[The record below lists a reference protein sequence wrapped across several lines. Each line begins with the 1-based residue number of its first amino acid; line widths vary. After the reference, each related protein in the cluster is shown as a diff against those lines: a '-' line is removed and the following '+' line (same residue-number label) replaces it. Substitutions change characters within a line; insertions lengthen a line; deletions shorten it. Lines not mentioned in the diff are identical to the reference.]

1 MIFVAVKRFYK
12 YQKEINTK
20 LNIMRKGF
28 LCLLLMVA
36 FLTAFTSWQPEEKDN
51 KVMQVYGV
59 AFYNLENLFD
69 TIHDEGKN
77 DYEYLPDGTNKWGT
91 LKYTNKLKN
100 MAQVLSNLGTEMTMK
115 SGIVKACKSPAI
127 IGVSEVENR
136 RVLDDLLKQ
145 PELKDKG
152 WQIIHVEGPDKRGV
166 DCAFLY
172 NPSIFKLEHY
182 HLTNY
187 IYENGDTTHAT
198 RGFLIASGT
207 IAGDKISFIVN
218 HWPSR
223 SAVSEFRE
231 MAGRQVR
238 KMIDSIQA
246 TDPKEKIVIM
256 GDLNDD
262 PKDKSVTQAL
272 GAKHVISECGERDM
286 YNPWYDTLYKVGQG
300 TLLYDGKWNLFDQI
314 IVSSNLLNQD
324 GVKDFSTLKLHKNEI
339 YLRDFLMTQEG
350 KTKGAPKRTSAGGV
364 WLNGYSDHLPT
375 QIFLV
380 KEVTK

>member
-1 MIFVAVKRFYK
+1 
-12 YQKEINTK
+12 
-20 LNIMRKGF
+20 
-28 LCLLLMVA
+28 
-36 FLTAFTSWQPEEKDN
+36 
-51 KVMQVYGV
+51 
-59 AFYNLENLFD
+59 
-69 TIHDEGKN
+69 
-77 DYEYLPDGTNKWGT
+77 
-91 LKYTNKLKN
+91 
-100 MAQVLSNLGTEMTMK
+100 
-115 SGIVKACKSPAI
+115 
-127 IGVSEVENR
+127 
-136 RVLDDLLKQ
+136 
-145 PELKDKG
+145 
-152 WQIIHVEGPDKRGV
+152 
-166 DCAFLY
+166 
-172 NPSIFKLEHY
+172 
-182 HLTNY
+182 
-187 IYENGDTTHAT
+187 
-198 RGFLIASGT
+198 
-207 IAGDKISFIVN
+207 
-218 HWPSR
+218 
-223 SAVSEFRE
+223 

-364 WLNGYSDHLPT
+364 WLPT